1 MFFIKAGTR
10 QHISHTPMRVF
21 NCQIYTIPHSLHR
34 EILFCFSVFV
44 ILTAVLIMSGTFQP

>member
-10 QHISHTPMRVF
+10 QQISHAPMRVF
-21 NCQIYTIPHSLHR
+21 NCQTYTIPLSLHR

-44 ILTAVLIMSGTFQP
+44 ILPAVLIMSGTFQP